1 MNRKRE
7 VLEGA
12 DVLIDGRRIAQ
23 VIWPGSLSP
32 RGPWSK
38 DFGGTRK
45 GPASPGGRRDEDE
58 GSRFRSSRERCC
70 SSLTSLS
77 GAEGARTGAD
87 SGTGGE
93 GDIGAYSAG
102 MDHNGSCGAALG
114 AEVHELPVGV
124 HRHDVDMVIDAA
136 GKVVLPGFVQAHV
149 HLCQTLFRGQADDLE
164 LLDWLKKRIWPLEG
178 AHDEESVY
186 WSAMLGIAE
195 LIRGG
200 TTSIIDMET
209 VHHTESAFWA
219 IDSSGIRAASG
230 KVMMDYGPD
239 VPATL
244 MESTEDSL
252 RESEALLERWHMHDD
267 GRIRYAFAPRFVV
280 SCSARL
286 LARVRDMARAAGV
299 LVHTHASENRGE
311 IELVQQDRG
320 MRNVVCLHELGL
332 IGPNLVLAHCIWL
345 DDEEMAILRDS
356 GTKVV
361 HCPSSNLKLA
371 SGIAKV
377 PEMLEMGVFV
387 SMGADG
393 APCNNNL
400 DMFQEMRHA
409 ALIQKVRLG
418 PTALPAPT
426 VLEMATIGGAR
437 AMGLEEEIGSIEPGK
452 RADIVILDLDAPHAV
467 PAEGVDVVS
476 RVVYEATA
484 SDVETTI
491 VDGRVLMYRRK
502 LLAFDENE
510 VIREATRAL
519 RRVLERSDCAPAG
532 MLARG

>member
-1 MNRKRE
+1 VAKILIRGGTVVTMNRERE
-7 VLEGA
+7 VLDCA
-12 DVLIDGRRIAQ
+12 DVLIDGHRIAQ
-23 VIWPGSLSP
+23 VTREGSSSASMKRLGFERVQWVGDALQGGTSP
-32 RGPWSK
+32 RGG
-38 DFGGTRK
+38 DVE
-45 GPASPGGRRDEDE
+45 PAWARQDAMQ
-58 GSRFRSSRERCC
+58 RF
-70 SSLTSLS
+70 
-77 GAEGARTGAD
+77 AD
-87 SGTGGE
+87 DGE
-93 GDIGAYSAG
+93 A
-102 MDHNGSCGAALG
+102 MG
-114 AEVHELPVGV
+114 AEVHVLPTGA
-124 HRHDVDMVIDAA
+124 HRHDVDIVIDAY

-195 LIRGG
+195 LVKGG
-200 TTSIIDMET
+200 TTSVIDMET

-230 KVMMDYGPD
+230 KVMMDWGKD
-239 VPATL
+239 VPSSL

-252 RESEALLERWHMHDD
+252 RESEALLDRWHMHDD

-280 SCSARL
+280 SCSDRL
-286 LARVRDMARAAGV
+286 LVRVRDMAKEAGV

-311 IELVQQDRG
+311 IEVVWRDRG
-320 MRNVVCLHELGL
+320 MRNLVCLRELGL
-332 IGPNLVLAHCIWL
+332 TGPNLVLAHCIWL

-377 PEMLEMGVFV
+377 PEMLDMGVSV
-387 SMGADG
+387 SIGADG

-400 DMFQEMRHA
+400 DVFQEMRHA

-418 PTALPAPT
+418 PAAMPAQT

-437 AMGLEEEIGSIEPGK
+437 AMGMEHEIGSIEPGK
-452 RADIVILDLDAPHAV
+452 RADVVVLDLEAPHAA
-467 PAEGVDVVS
+467 PGEGVDVVS
-476 RVVYEATA
+476 RVVYEANA
-484 SDVETTI
+484 SDVDTTI
-491 VDGRVLMYRRK
+491 VDGRVLMYGRR
-502 LLAFDENE
+502 LLSLDENE
-510 VIREATRAL
+510 VLREATRAL
-519 RRVLERSDCAPAG
+519 RRVLARAG
-532 MLARG
+532 CS

>member
-1 MNRKRE
+1 MAKILIRGGTVVTMNRKRE

-23 VIWPGSLSP
+23 VTLPGSAS
-32 RGPWSK
+32 
-38 DFGGTRK
+38 RK
-45 GPASPGGRRDEDE
+45 QRHLNL
-58 GSRFRSSRERCC
+58 ERV
-70 SSLTSLS
+70 
-77 GAEGARTGAD
+77 TGA
-87 SGTGGE
+87 
-93 GDIGAYSAG
+93 
-102 MDHNGSCGAALG
+102 GAAVPG
-114 AEVHELPVGV
+114 AGPSGSDSRPAGAWPAGTQHDRDHGEAMNAEVHELPIGT

-195 LIRGG
+195 LIKGG

-230 KVMMDYGPD
+230 KVMMDWGPD
-239 VPATL
+239 VPASL

-252 RESEALLERWHMHDD
+252 RESEALLKRWHMHDD
-267 GRIRYAFAPRFVV
+267 GRIHYAFAPRFVV
-280 SCSARL
+280 SCSDRL
-286 LARVRDMARAAGV
+286 LVRVRDMAKAAGV

-311 IELVQQDRG
+311 IELVQRDRG
-320 MRNVVCLHELGL
+320 MRNVVYLRELGL
-332 IGPNLVLAHCIWL
+332 VGPNLVLAHCIWL

-371 SGIAKV
+371 SGIARV
-377 PEMLEMGVFV
+377 PEMLDMGMFV

-409 ALIQKVRLG
+409 ALVQKVRLG
-418 PTALPAPT
+418 PTAMPAPA

-437 AMGLEEEIGSIEPGK
+437 AMGLEDEIGSIEPGK
-452 RADIVILDLDAPHAV
+452 RADVVVLDLDVPHAA
-467 PAEGVDVVS
+467 PGESVDVVS
-476 RVVYEATA
+476 RVVYEANA

-502 LLAFDENE
+502 LLAVDEDE
-510 VIREATRAL
+510 VLREATRAL
-519 RRVLERSDCAPAG
+519 RRVLERSGCF
-532 MLARG
+532 

>member
-1 MNRKRE
+1 MNPGRE
-7 VLEGA
+7 VLVGA

-23 VIWPGSLSP
+23 VIRPGS
-32 RGPWSK
+32 
-38 DFGGTRK
+38 
-45 GPASPGGRRDEDE
+45 ASPARPAPGAFSGAGEASGPIPVTGRRDP
-58 GSRFRSSRERCC
+58 GS
-70 SSLTSLS
+70 T
-77 GAEGARTGAD
+77 GAR
-87 SGTGGE
+87 GTWGRGEQAGVMGE
-93 GDIGAYSAG
+93 GWSSDGPADDAV
-102 MDHNGSCGAALG
+102 
-114 AEVHELPVGV
+114 VHRLPVGL

-136 GKVVLPGFVQAHV
+136 GKIVLPGFVQAHV

-164 LLDWLKKRIWPLEG
+164 LLDWLKLRIWPLEG

-230 KVMMDYGPD
+230 KVMMDYGSD

-244 MESTEDSL
+244 MESAEDSL
-252 RESEALLERWHMHDD
+252 RESEALLARWHMHDD

-280 SCSARL
+280 SCSDWL

-311 IELVQQDRG
+311 IELVQRDRG
-320 MRNVVCLHELGL
+320 MRNVVCLRELGL
-332 IGPNLVLAHCIWL
+332 TGPDLVLVHCIWL

-377 PEMLEMGVFV
+377 PEMMDMGVFV
-387 SMGADG
+387 SLGADG

-400 DMFQEMRHA
+400 DMFAEMRHA

-418 PTALPAPT
+418 PTALPAPA
-426 VLEMATIGGAR
+426 VLEMATLGGAR
-437 AMGLEEEIGSIEPGK
+437 AMGMEDEIGSIEPGM
-452 RADIVILDLDAPHAV
+452 RADVIILDLGGPHAA
-467 PAEGVDVVS
+467 PTEHVDVVS

-484 SDVETTI
+484 ADVETTI

-502 LLAFDENE
+502 LLAFDENQM
-510 VIREATRAL
+510 VREATKAL
-519 RRVLERSDCAPAG
+519 RQVLERSGCAPAG
-532 MLARG
+532 DGTGM